1 MGKDNY
7 NPIVVP
13 ESIEPD
19 DSPDE
24 KLGSLGQL
32 GEEEENK
39 GIFSRI
45 KDAITPEITPEQKEQ
60 MMRQAILEHFVRK
73 TVHGLP
79 KAKHPTKKRLTKAER
94 KKKRKAQKRARR
106 RNRNNNKRGMKAS
119 GSRTRSRKGRGTR

>member
-19 DSPDE
+19 DSSE
-24 KLGSLGQL
+24 LGSLGQL
-32 GEEEENK
+32 GEEEEK
-39 GIFSRI
+39 KDIFSRI

-60 MMRQAILEHFVRK
+60 MMRQAIFEHFVRK

-79 KAKHPTKKRLTKAER
+79 KANHSTKKRLTKAER

-106 RNRNNNKRGMKAS
+106 RNRNKNKKGMKTS
-119 GSRTRSRKGRGTR
+119 GSRIRARKGRGTR

>member
-19 DSPDE
+19 DSSDE
-24 KLGSLGQL
+24 LGSLGQL
-32 GEEEENK
+32 GEGEEK
-39 GIFSRI
+39 KDIFSRI

-79 KAKHPTKKRLTKAER
+79 KANHPTKKRLTKAER

-106 RNRNNNKRGMKAS
+106 RNRNKNKRGMKTS
-119 GSRTRSRKGRGTR
+119 GSRIRSRKGRGAR